1 MRFARWFIL
10 LAAAGAVQAQTGATW
25 DTSGNS
31 MLNGT
36 YYFRQVYY
44 VPSSVEEGYL
54 GEAVTIYGN
63 IVFDG
68 NGNYSITTS
77 DNAEILDYSFDQGEV
92 AAEGTFTA
100 TGTYSIAASGYGFIS
115 SPYATGDLV
124 YGLVSANGVFVGS
137 STDNTYGYNDMMV
150 AAPLA
155 NPAPTGSSFTGTWAA
170 VAFDLSSG
178 SPETALGLQFTLTP
192 DGNGNLNAGTIT
204 GYSGESSALYQ
215 QLSSGVKYI
224 FSNGAAVAT
233 FPANGELV
241 SGQKYL
247 YFSKDGN
254 FMFGGGPI
262 TSETP
267 FDMIVAVKTTT
278 TPTLSGLYY
287 QAGLD
292 SEFYDDEVDLDSYF
306 GSFNMIPGAAPQTYL
321 GHQRYNDYGGSSV
334 YDYTYSNTISLSGN
348 VYTGAGARFIVGAGG
363 AELITTGIYPY
374 LGLSVALK
382 APCPVGSAPTS
393 VQGQCTTTAAGPY
406 LYSTGVVNSAS
417 DAPFTAGIAP
427 GELLTLYGSNLA
439 DSTQSMQGG
448 IPFPTTGLGGV
459 QVTIGGFPA
468 AIYYV
473 SPLQISAIVPYE
485 VTVGSIVD
493 IQLNN
498 NGTLSN
504 VVTNYVSNTAPGV
517 FTQTANGIGY
527 GAIEHLGVG
536 NSVASPYSLVSDAN
550 PAVEGET
557 LAAYLTGLG
566 TVSPGIADGALGAGN
581 PTTNTIAVDFSGT
594 TGTNAFSGL
603 ASGLAGL
610 YQLNVTVPTGLTAG
624 PNYLDISGPDSYM
637 SYLLIPVQATASST
651 TTSSDTKAA
660 IAIAPRFRRPVNGK
674 PSLRNQ
680 QTKKPFS
687 QARITDNH

>member
-1 MRFARWFIL
+1 
-10 LAAAGAVQAQTGATW
+10 
-25 DTSGNS
+25 
-31 MLNGT
+31 
-36 YYFRQVYY
+36 
-44 VPSSVEEGYL
+44 
-54 GEAVTIYGN
+54 
-63 IVFDG
+63 
-68 NGNYSITTS
+68 
-77 DNAEILDYSFDQGEV
+77 
-92 AAEGTFTA
+92 
-100 TGTYSIAASGYGFIS
+100 
-115 SPYATGDLV
+115 
-124 YGLVSANGVFVGS
+124 
-137 STDNTYGYNDMMV
+137 MMV

-215 QLSSGVKYI
+215 QLSSGVKYL

-262 TSETP
+262 TSATP

-292 SEFYDDEVDLDSYF
+292 SEFYNNQVDLDSYF

-321 GHQRYNDYGGSSV
+321 GHQRDNDYGGSSV

-382 APCPVGSAPTS
+382 APTP
-393 VQGQCTTTAAGPY
+393 AGTGVY
-406 LYSTGVVNSAS
+406 LNPTGVVNSAS

-439 DSTQSMQGG
+439 PSTQVAG

-473 SPLQISAIVPYE
+473 SATQISAIVPYE

-493 IQLNN
+493 IQVNN
-498 NGTLSN
+498 NGNLSN
-504 VVTNYVSNTAPGV
+504 VVTNYVANTAPGV
-517 FTQTANGIGY
+517 FTQNQNGTGY
-527 GAIEHLGVG
+527 GEIEHLGIG
-536 NSVASPYSLVSDAN
+536 NSVAVVGSVVTDAD
-550 PAVEGET
+550 PAIEGET

-566 TVSPGIADGALGAGN
+566 AVSPAIADGAPGASSAPLN
-581 PTTNTIAVDFSGT
+581 QTTNTIAVDFSGT
-594 TGTNAFSGL
+594 TGTNTFSGL
-603 ASGLAGL
+603 APGYSGL

-660 IAIAPRFRRPVNGK
+660 IAMPPRFRRPVNGK